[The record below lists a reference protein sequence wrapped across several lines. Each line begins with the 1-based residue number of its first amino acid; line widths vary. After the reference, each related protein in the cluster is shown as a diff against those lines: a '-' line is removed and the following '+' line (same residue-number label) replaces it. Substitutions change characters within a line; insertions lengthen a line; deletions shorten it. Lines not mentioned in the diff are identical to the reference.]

1 MGSINLQGL
10 IDEVLG
16 MVRNRQQSPGDAQ
29 YDEFK
34 KRQWLSNEAHSS
46 DIRKRNT
53 LLETGQQA
61 ISGANELEGIKNTGA
76 MARQQLIEGT
86 KMADTTN
93 NYNASIY
100 KTDTEGNIGRFK
112 AQTDR
117 IEANRPGKGIL
128 NEQINAAKAVLE
140 STDPGVTPELRQR
153 AIGVY
158 NGVLGAGGQQTVQ
171 PAIRQSTSPQQSRQI
186 TTLPGSRDDGKDL
199 QITPSANRGAQ
210 SMTFDTDMGT
220 AGVNPERERASAVE
234 SFYKLNPQLKKK
246 REGLFPSN

>member
-171 PAIRQSTSPQQSRQI
+171 PARKALIPAST
-186 TTLPGSRDDGKDL
+186 RDDKKD
-199 QITPSANRGAQ
+199 ISIVSPRTTGAQ

-220 AGVNPERERASAVE
+220 ADVNPERERASAVE

-246 REGLFPSN
+246 REGLFSSN